1 MKKDYFTWHWYL
13 LTVQEQVKKVK
24 NQFQMQSE
32 WFNFISKY
40 YNFCKLNSTF
50 GLHISSVLCYFVE
63 KVGSWRHCFKS
74 WSFKSITFGNPRTA
88 WKVFKYGVFSGPYF
102 PAFGLN
108 TERYWIRRDTKYLS
122 VFSPNAGKH
131 GPEITPYLYTFHT
144 VEDAAK
150 VM

>member
-63 KVGSWRHCFKS
+63 KVGSWRHYFKS

-108 TERYWIRRDTKYLS
+108 TERYEVSLRIQSECGKTRTRNYS
-122 VFSPNAGKH
+122 VFVHFSHSG
-131 GPEITPYLYTFHT
+131 GCC
-144 VEDAAK
+144 
-150 VM
+150 